1 MTGSWSMGASPAV
14 AQIRNVTL
22 LGDAGLSDITIA
34 GERIVSVTPAGE
46 RPEQPTTAAT
56 EVIDAD
62 GRWLT
67 SGLWD
72 EHVHFAQW
80 AEQSTRLDLGAA
92 THAGAALDLLAAGLA
107 EIGAGV
113 DVGVGAGG
121 SGSTVGSSPGAA
133 EVVAMRARAAS
144 WPDAISREALDAV
157 AGATPLV
164 VIGVDLHSLWLN
176 SAAMRARGMEPQ
188 GDGHII
194 EDDCFAL
201 LRELDNRPAHELDVL
216 VERASRSAAARGVV
230 GIVDL
235 EMRWCL
241 DEWARREA
249 AGFDLLRVEAAVYP
263 DQLDRA
269 LTAEHRSGDHL
280 TESGRLRV
288 GPLKIITDGSL
299 GTSTAWCC
307 DPYADGSFGRSLV
320 SAPALQ
326 ELMRRAHSGGL
337 NLAIHAIG
345 DRAGAQ
351 VLDAFEALGI
361 GGRIEHAQ
369 LLRDEDLDRFA
380 QLGVEASVQPTHLV
394 DDRELT
400 ERVWPGRAPRAFP
413 LASLDARGTR
423 LVFGSDAPVAPL
435 DPWEGIHAAVNRAR
449 QGDAPWTPS
458 ERVPVELA
466 LMSSMRGP
474 LVPGRGDIADLV
486 LLDADPLSMPASR
499 LDDMRVSATVVGGR
513 VTHRAL

>member
-1 MTGSWSMGASPAV
+1 MSGSWSMGASPAV

-22 LGDAGLSDITIA
+22 LGHSGLSDITIE
-34 GERIVSVTPAGE
+34 GERIVSVTPAGVL
-46 RPEQPTTAAT
+46 AAPASSDDAC
-56 EVIDAD
+56 VIDAD

-92 THAGAALDLLAAGLA
+92 TNASEAIAILIEGLA
-107 EIGAGV
+107 E
-113 DVGVGAGG
+113 VGVSAEA
-121 SGSTVGSSPGAA
+121 PAAA
-133 EVVAMRARAAS
+133 EFVAMRARAAS
-144 WPDAISREALDAV
+144 WPDAISREALDAIS
-157 AGATPLV
+157 GETPLV
-164 VIGVDLHSLWLN
+164 VIGIDLHGLWLN
-176 SAAMRARGMEPQ
+176 SAAMRSRGMEPQ

-216 VERASRSAAARGVV
+216 VERTSRSAAARGIV
-230 GIVDL
+230 GVVDL

-241 DEWARREA
+241 DDWARREA
-249 AGFDLLRVEAAVYP
+249 SGFDLLRVESAVYP

-269 LTAEHRSGDHL
+269 LAGSYRSGDPL
-280 TESGRLRV
+280 TDSGRLRV

-307 DPYADGSFGRSLV
+307 DPYEDGSFGRSLV
-320 SAPALQ
+320 SAPDLQ
-326 ELMRRAHSGGL
+326 DLMRRANGGGL
-337 NLAIHAIG
+337 DLAIHAIG
-345 DRAGAQ
+345 DQAGAQ

-369 LLRDEDLDRFA
+369 LLRNEDLARFA

-413 LASLDARGTR
+413 FASLNALGTK

-449 QGDAPWTPS
+449 RGDTAWTPS
-458 ERVPVELA
+458 ECVPVELA
-466 LMSSMRGP
+466 LESSMRGP
-474 LVPGRGDIADLV
+474 LVPGAGDAADLV
-486 LLDADPLSMPASR
+486 LLDADPLSMPAAR
-499 LDDMRVSATVVGGR
+499 LDDMRVAVTVVGGL
-513 VTHRAL
+513 VTHRAM